1 MRDFRIVS
9 ARVQLKVVSIAPIRG
24 FLPQSIAVVGEDLD
38 KTSEVRYNGIQ
49 AEEFVVQTPSRM
61 IVKVPR
67 SQIGKPF
74 SDLRVLSTVA
84 LSKKSAVLNLG
95 LDRPLRTVSGID
107 RLIQSWV
114 LVFMTTPGSDIF
126 SPSSGGGGIS
136 LVGRSTDRTGKGVTA
151 DLAMGIEKTKQELLR
166 LQASN
171 QSIPPSERLMTT
183 SLDVVE
189 FDERTTVL
197 SARVN
202 IQNMLGDVAEVSLG

>member
-1 MRDFRIVS
+1 MKDFRIVS
-9 ARVQLKVVSIAPIRG
+9 ARVQLRVTSIAPIRG
-24 FLPQSIAVVGEDLD
+24 FLPQSFAVVGEDLN
-38 KTSEVRYNGIQ
+38 KTTEVRYNGIQ
-49 AEEFVVQTPSRM
+49 AEEFVIQTPNRM
-61 IVKVPR
+61 IVKVPK
-67 SQIGKPF
+67 SQVGKPF
-74 SDLRVLSTVA
+74 SDLRILSSVTV
-84 LSKKSAVLNLG
+84 SKKDAVLQLG
-95 LDRPLRTVSGID
+95 LDRPLKTVSGID
-107 RLIQSWV
+107 RLVQSWM

-126 SPSSGGGGIS
+126 SPTSGGGGLS
-136 LVGRSTDRTGKGVTA
+136 LVGRTTDRTGKGVTA

-171 QSIPPSERLMTT
+171 QSIPPSERLMTS

>member
-1 MRDFRIVS
+1 MKDFRIVS